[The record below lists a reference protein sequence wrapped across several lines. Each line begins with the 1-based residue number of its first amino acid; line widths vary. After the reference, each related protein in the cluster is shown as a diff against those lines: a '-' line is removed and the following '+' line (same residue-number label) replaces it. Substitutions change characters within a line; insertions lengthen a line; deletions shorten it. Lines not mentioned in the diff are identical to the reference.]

1 MVKPQG
7 SQKIFHFQKNSGGKQ
22 NDKNSRLQKMI
33 ETIRKDDPETADKL
47 TKALKAFGA
56 SL

>member
-1 MVKPQG
+1 MTAFKVLFDSVQETVK
-7 SQKIFHFQKNSGGKQ
+7 K
-22 NDKNSRLQKMI
+22 LQKMI